1 MKKSYFKLTL
11 FSLVLIILFLVNSFI
26 FHFLTQNLFN
36 IFLLFLIGITYFVF
50 GFEKDRH
57 RYQKDIILEL
67 TILMISFFL
76 LYYLVGTFIGFAK
89 TSNYFNISSL
99 KNIIIPII
107 FYHVEKEFLRYQL
120 LRKTSLSKA
129 LTALIILLFIVMDS
143 VIPIS
148 SHSFG
153 FTREIFLVFA
163 LNIMPSITENIFCTF
178 LSKNFGYLPS
188 IFYLLVMQL
197 SQYFLPIIPNP
208 NEYLYSIIFF
218 LYPLVMMRLVK
229 NYLKI
234 SKTENTSLDY
244 SKGKYYFLGYGF
256 AIIILTILVYFISG
270 YFRYY
275 TIAIASG
282 SMENTI
288 FKGDVVVIDKE
299 YQTIDKNDILAYQYE
314 NKVVVHRVYKMID
327 TGSEKFIYTKGDA
340 NSNFDQYKV
349 TEDMIMGVVKAKI
362 PLIGYP
368 TVLLNEKW

>member
-11 FSLVLIILFLVNSFI
+11 FSLTLIILFLVNSFI

-36 IFLLFLIGITYFVF
+36 NFLLFLIGITYFVF

-76 LYYLVGTFIGFAK
+76 LYYLVGIFIGFAK

-129 LTALIILLFIVMDS
+129 LTALIILLFILMDS
-143 VIPIS
+143 VIPVS

-256 AIIILTILVYFISG
+256 AIIILMILVYFVSG

-288 FKGDVVVIDKE
+288 FKGDVVIIDKE

>member
-11 FSLVLIILFLVNSFI
+11 FSLTLIILFLVNSFI

-76 LYYLVGTFIGFAK
+76 LYYLVGIFIGFAK

-129 LTALIILLFIVMDS
+129 LTALIILLFILMDS
-143 VIPIS
+143 VIPVS

-256 AIIILTILVYFISG
+256 AIIILTILVYFVSG

-288 FKGDVVVIDKE
+288 FKGDVVIIDKE

-349 TEDMIMGVVKAKI
+349 TEDMIMGVVKAKF

>member
-11 FSLVLIILFLVNSFI
+11 FSLTLIILFLVNSFI

-76 LYYLVGTFIGFAK
+76 LYYLVGIFIGFAK

-129 LTALIILLFIVMDS
+129 LTALIILLFILMDS
-143 VIPIS
+143 VIPVS

-256 AIIILTILVYFISG
+256 AIIILTILVYFVSG

-282 SMENTI
+282 SMENII
-288 FKGDVVVIDKE
+288 FKGDVVIIDKE

>member
-1 MKKSYFKLTL
+1 MKKSYFKLIL
-11 FSLVLIILFLVNSFI
+11 FSLVLIILFLVNCFI
-26 FHFLTQNLFN
+26 FHFLTQNLLN
-36 IFLLFLIGITYFVF
+36 IFLLFLIGITYFIF

-76 LYYLVGTFIGFAK
+76 LYYLVGIFIGFAK
-89 TSNYFNISSL
+89 TSNYFNILSL

-129 LTALIILLFIVMDS
+129 LTTLIILLFIVMDS
-143 VIPIS
+143 VIPMS

-188 IFYLLVMQL
+188 IFYLLVMRL

-256 AIIILTILVYFISG
+256 AIIMLTILVYFVSG

-282 SMENTI
+282 SMEDTI
-288 FKGDVVVIDKE
+288 DKGDVVVVDKE
-299 YQTIDKNDILAYQYE
+299 YQTIGKNDILAYRHD

-349 TEDMIMGVVKAKI
+349 TEDMIIGVVKVKI

-368 TVLLNEKW
+368 TVLLNERW

>member
-11 FSLVLIILFLVNSFI
+11 FSLTLIILFLVNSFI

-76 LYYLVGTFIGFAK
+76 LYYLVGIFIGFAK

-129 LTALIILLFIVMDS
+129 LTALIILLFILMDS
-143 VIPIS
+143 VIPVS

-178 LSKNFGYLPS
+178 LSKKFGYLPS

-256 AIIILTILVYFISG
+256 AIIILMILVYFVSG

-282 SMENTI
+282 SMEKTI
-288 FKGDVVVIDKE
+288 FKGDVVIIDKE

>member
-11 FSLVLIILFLVNSFI
+11 FSLTLIILFLVNSFI

-76 LYYLVGTFIGFAK
+76 LYYLVGIFIGFAK

-129 LTALIILLFIVMDS
+129 LTALIILLFILMDS
-143 VIPIS
+143 VIPVS

-234 SKTENTSLDY
+234 SKTENTSLNY

-256 AIIILTILVYFISG
+256 AIIILTILVYFVSG

-288 FKGDVVVIDKE
+288 FKGDVVIIDKE

>member
-11 FSLVLIILFLVNSFI
+11 FSLTLIILFLVNSFI

-76 LYYLVGTFIGFAK
+76 LYYLVGIFIGFAK

-129 LTALIILLFIVMDS
+129 LTALIILLFILMDS
-143 VIPIS
+143 VIPVS

-256 AIIILTILVYFISG
+256 AIIILTILVYFVSG

-349 TEDMIMGVVKAKI
+349 TEDMIMGVVKVKI

>member
-11 FSLVLIILFLVNSFI
+11 FSLTLIILFLVNSFI

-76 LYYLVGTFIGFAK
+76 LYYLVGIFIGFAK

-129 LTALIILLFIVMDS
+129 LTALIILLFILMDS
-143 VIPIS
+143 VIPVS

-256 AIIILTILVYFISG
+256 AIIILTILVYFVSG

-288 FKGDVVVIDKE
+288 FKGDVVIIDKE

>member
-1 MKKSYFKLTL
+1 MKKSYFKLAL
-11 FSLVLIILFLVNSFI
+11 FSLALIILFLVNSFI

-129 LTALIILLFIVMDS
+129 LTVLIILLFIVMDS

>member
-11 FSLVLIILFLVNSFI
+11 FSLTLIILFLVNSFI

-76 LYYLVGTFIGFAK
+76 LYYLVGIFIGFAK

-129 LTALIILLFIVMDS
+129 LTALIILLFILMDS
-143 VIPIS
+143 VIPVS

-234 SKTENTSLDY
+234 SKTGNTSLDY

-256 AIIILTILVYFISG
+256 AIIILTILVYFVSG

-288 FKGDVVVIDKE
+288 FKGDVVIIDKE

>member
-11 FSLVLIILFLVNSFI
+11 FSLTLIILFLVNSFI

-76 LYYLVGTFIGFAK
+76 LYYLVGIFIGFAK

-129 LTALIILLFIVMDS
+129 LTALIILLFILMDS
-143 VIPIS
+143 VIPVS

-256 AIIILTILVYFISG
+256 AIIILMILVYFVSG

-282 SMENTI
+282 SMENII
-288 FKGDVVVIDKE
+288 FKGDVVIIDKE

>member
-11 FSLVLIILFLVNSFI
+11 FSLTLIILFLVNSFI

-76 LYYLVGTFIGFAK
+76 LYYLVGIFIGFAK

-129 LTALIILLFIVMDS
+129 LTALIILLFILMDS
-143 VIPIS
+143 VIPVS

-256 AIIILTILVYFISG
+256 AIIILTILVYFVSG

-288 FKGDVVVIDKE
+288 FKGDVVIIDKE

-327 TGSEKFIYTKGDA
+327 TGSEKLIYTKGDA

>member
-11 FSLVLIILFLVNSFI
+11 FSLTLIILFLVNSFI

-76 LYYLVGTFIGFAK
+76 LYYLVGIFIGFAK

-129 LTALIILLFIVMDS
+129 LTALIILLFILMDS
-143 VIPIS
+143 VIPVS

-234 SKTENTSLDY
+234 SKTGNTSLDY

-256 AIIILTILVYFISG
+256 AIIILTILVYFVSG

-288 FKGDVVVIDKE
+288 FKGDVVIIDKE

-349 TEDMIMGVVKAKI
+349 TEDMIMGVVKAKF

>member
-11 FSLVLIILFLVNSFI
+11 FSLTLIILFLVNSFI

-76 LYYLVGTFIGFAK
+76 LYYLVGIFIGFAK

-120 LRKTSLSKA
+120 LRKTSLSKV
-129 LTALIILLFIVMDS
+129 LTALIILLFILMDS
-143 VIPIS
+143 VIPVS

-256 AIIILTILVYFISG
+256 AIIILMILVYFVSG

-288 FKGDVVVIDKE
+288 FKGDVVIIDKE

-327 TGSEKFIYTKGDA
+327 TGSEKLIYTKGDA

>member
-11 FSLVLIILFLVNSFI
+11 FSLTLIILFLVNSFI

-76 LYYLVGTFIGFAK
+76 LYYLVGIFIGFAK

-129 LTALIILLFIVMDS
+129 LTALIILLFILMDS
-143 VIPIS
+143 VIPVS

-244 SKGKYYFLGYGF
+244 SKGKYYFLGYRF
-256 AIIILTILVYFISG
+256 AIIILMILVYFVSG

-288 FKGDVVVIDKE
+288 FKGDVVIIDKE

-349 TEDMIMGVVKAKI
+349 TEDMIMGVVKAKF

>member
-11 FSLVLIILFLVNSFI
+11 FSLTLIILFLVNSFI

-76 LYYLVGTFIGFAK
+76 LYYLVGIFIGFAK

-129 LTALIILLFIVMDS
+129 LTALIILLFILMDS
-143 VIPIS
+143 VIPVS

-256 AIIILTILVYFISG
+256 AIIILMILVYFVSG

-288 FKGDVVVIDKE
+288 FKGDVVIIDKE

-314 NKVVVHRVYKMID
+314 NKVVCLFFPYLKHY
-327 TGSEKFIYTKGDA
+327 
-340 NSNFDQYKV
+340 
-349 TEDMIMGVVKAKI
+349 
-362 PLIGYP
+362 
-368 TVLLNEKW
+368 

>member
-1 MKKSYFKLTL
+1 MKKSYFKLAL
-11 FSLVLIILFLVNSFI
+11 FSLALIILFLVNSFI

-76 LYYLVGTFIGFAK
+76 LYYLVGIFIGFAK

-129 LTALIILLFIVMDS
+129 LTALIILLFILMDS
-143 VIPIS
+143 VIPVS

-256 AIIILTILVYFISG
+256 AIIILTILVYFVSG

-282 SMENTI
+282 SMEKTI

>member
-1 MKKSYFKLTL
+1 MKKSYFKLTI

-26 FHFLTQNLFN
+26 FHFLTQNLLN
-36 IFLLFLIGITYFVF
+36 IFLLFLIGITSFIF

-76 LYYLVGTFIGFAK
+76 LYYLVGIFIGFAK

-143 VIPIS
+143 VIPVS

-188 IFYLLVMQL
+188 IFYLLVMRL

-256 AIIILTILVYFISG
+256 AIIILTILVYFVSG

-282 SMENTI
+282 SMEDTI
-288 FKGDVVVIDKE
+288 DKGDVVIIDKE
-299 YQTIDKNDILAYQYE
+299 YQTIGKNDILAYRHD

-349 TEDMIMGVVKAKI
+349 TEDMIIGVVKVKI

>member
-11 FSLVLIILFLVNSFI
+11 FSLTLIILFLVNSFI

-76 LYYLVGTFIGFAK
+76 LYYLVGIFIGFAK

-129 LTALIILLFIVMDS
+129 LTALIILLFILMDS
-143 VIPIS
+143 VIPVS

-256 AIIILTILVYFISG
+256 AIIILTILVYFVSG

-282 SMENTI
+282 SMEKTI
-288 FKGDVVVIDKE
+288 FKGDVVIIDKE

>member
-11 FSLVLIILFLVNSFI
+11 FSLTLIILFLVNSFI

-76 LYYLVGTFIGFAK
+76 LYYLVGIFIGFAK
-89 TSNYFNISSL
+89 TGNYFNISSL

-129 LTALIILLFIVMDS
+129 LTALIILLFILMDS
-143 VIPIS
+143 VIPVS
-148 SHSFG
+148 NHSFG

-256 AIIILTILVYFISG
+256 AIIILTILVYFVSG

-288 FKGDVVVIDKE
+288 FKGDVVIIDKE

-349 TEDMIMGVVKAKI
+349 TEDMIMGVVKAKF

>member
-11 FSLVLIILFLVNSFI
+11 FSLTLIILFLVNSFI

-76 LYYLVGTFIGFAK
+76 LYYLVGIFIGFAK

-129 LTALIILLFIVMDS
+129 LTALIILLFILMDS
-143 VIPIS
+143 VIPVS

-256 AIIILTILVYFISG
+256 AIIILTILVYFVSG

-282 SMENTI
+282 SMEKTI
-288 FKGDVVVIDKE
+288 FKGDVVIIDKE

-349 TEDMIMGVVKAKI
+349 TEDMIMGVVKVKI

>member
-11 FSLVLIILFLVNSFI
+11 FSLTLIILFLVNSFI

-76 LYYLVGTFIGFAK
+76 LYYLVGIFIGFAK

-129 LTALIILLFIVMDS
+129 LTALIILLFILMDS
-143 VIPIS
+143 VIPVS

-256 AIIILTILVYFISG
+256 AIIILMILVYFVSG

-288 FKGDVVVIDKE
+288 FKGDVVIIDKE

-349 TEDMIMGVVKAKI
+349 TEDMIMGVVKAKF

>member
-11 FSLVLIILFLVNSFI
+11 FSLTLIILFLVNSFI

-36 IFLLFLIGITYFVF
+36 NFLLFLIGITYFIF

-76 LYYLVGTFIGFAK
+76 LYYLVGIFIGFAK

-129 LTALIILLFIVMDS
+129 LTALIILLFILMDS
-143 VIPIS
+143 VIPVS

-256 AIIILTILVYFISG
+256 AIIILMILVYFVSG

-288 FKGDVVVIDKE
+288 FKGDVVIIDKE

>member
-1 MKKSYFKLTL
+1 MKKSYFKLAL
-11 FSLVLIILFLVNSFI
+11 FSLALIILFLVNSFI

-76 LYYLVGTFIGFAK
+76 LYYLVGIFIGFAK

-129 LTALIILLFIVMDS
+129 LTALIILLFILMDS
-143 VIPIS
+143 VIPVS

-256 AIIILTILVYFISG
+256 AIIILTILVYFVSG

-288 FKGDVVVIDKE
+288 FKGDVVIIDKE

-349 TEDMIMGVVKAKI
+349 TEDMIMGVVKVKI

>member
-11 FSLVLIILFLVNSFI
+11 FSLTLIILFLVNSFI

-76 LYYLVGTFIGFAK
+76 LYYLVGIFIGFAK

-129 LTALIILLFIVMDS
+129 LTALIILLFILMDS
-143 VIPIS
+143 VIPVS

-256 AIIILTILVYFISG
+256 AIIILMILVYFVSG

-288 FKGDVVVIDKE
+288 FKGDVVIIDKE

>member
-11 FSLVLIILFLVNSFI
+11 FSLTLIILFLVNSFI

-76 LYYLVGTFIGFAK
+76 LYYLVGIFIGFAK

-129 LTALIILLFIVMDS
+129 LTALIILLFILMDS
-143 VIPIS
+143 VIPVS

-178 LSKNFGYLPS
+178 LNKNFGYLPS

-256 AIIILTILVYFISG
+256 AIIILTILVYFVSG

-288 FKGDVVVIDKE
+288 FKGDVVIIDKE